1 MLSKNC
7 AEIPHKYNITIVQV
21 KKLVP
26 ILKDKEVYIL
36 QFRNLQVHLNTNK
49 RTNPKNLFDK
59 DFLSLMNNR
68 VFGKNME
75 NIRKRVKINL

>member
-7 AEIPHKYNITIVQV
+7 AEIPHKYDITIVQG

-59 DFLSLMNNR
+59 DFLSLMNNS